1 MRTQEQLQPVLQDL
15 TDRLR
20 SVLGDHIQQMILF
33 GSYARNDADDG
44 SDIDVLVLTDLPR
57 EVIRQYTWELG
68 ALASELLLN
77 HGIVVSP
84 IIENWDYFRS
94 HRDVL
99 PLFRNVSDEGVV
111 ISA

>member
-1 MRTQEQLQPVLQDL
+1 MRTQEQLQPIL
-15 TDRLR
+15 TDLLSRLR
-20 SVLGDHIQQMILF
+20 SMLGDHIKQTILF

-68 ALASELLLN
+68 ALASELLLD
-77 HGIVVSP
+77 HGVVVSP
-84 IIENWDYFRS
+84 LLENWDYYRS
-94 HRDVL
+94 LSDVL
-99 PLFRNVSDEGVV
+99 PLYRNVRNEGVV